1 MWKLSPHLPHTSWQE
16 LEYKLQCAATELQHC
31 RMQLQQ
37 AEASRVGQRS
47 EEDIQLIAEQGA
59 AMDKLRQE
67 VAYYKQELIDAR

>member
-1 MWKLSPHLPHTSWQE
+1 MTILDTPIIVTQE

-37 AEASRVGQRS
+37 AEASRVVQRS
-47 EEDIQLIAEQGA
+47 EEDVQLIAEQGA
-59 AMDKLRQE
+59 ALDKLRQE

>member
-1 MWKLSPHLPHTSWQE
+1 
-16 LEYKLQCAATELQHC
+16 
-31 RMQLQQ
+31 MQLQQ
-37 AEASRVGQRS
+37 AEASRVVERS